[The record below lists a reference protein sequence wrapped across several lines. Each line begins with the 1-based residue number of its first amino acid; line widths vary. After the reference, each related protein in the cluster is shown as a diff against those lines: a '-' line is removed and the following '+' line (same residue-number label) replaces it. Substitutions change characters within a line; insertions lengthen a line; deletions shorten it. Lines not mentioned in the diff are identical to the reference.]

1 LNINIC
7 TLLLGEK
14 REELV
19 KNVIVSSNG
28 SAKHYVNSLV
38 TEMHLAGEDVQQYED
53 SKKWEDVVRKA
64 LHEYKN
70 KDLVS

>member
-1 LNINIC
+1 MNINIC

-38 TEMHLAGEDVQQYED
+38 TEMHLAGEDVP
-53 SKKWEDVVRKA
+53 DVFWLNLIKFW
-64 LHEYKN
+64 LNLKINEK
-70 KDLVS
+70 

>member
-38 TEMHLAGEDVQQYED
+38 TEMHLAGEDVP
-53 SKKWEDVVRKA
+53 DVF
-64 LHEYKN
+64 
-70 KDLVS
+70 